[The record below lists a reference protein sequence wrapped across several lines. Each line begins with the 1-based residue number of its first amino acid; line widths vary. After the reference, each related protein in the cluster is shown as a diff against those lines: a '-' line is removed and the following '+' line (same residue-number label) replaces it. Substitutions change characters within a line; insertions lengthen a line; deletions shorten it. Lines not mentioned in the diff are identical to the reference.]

1 MLLALK
7 NNLILLFVILCLAG
21 LSNGLPAQDVLFE
34 LPGSDIEFISPE
46 MMTGDNNIIYIR
58 DQWSFMHGDSLN
70 WAEPDYD
77 DSQWDLI
84 STNLTQADLSFIEWD
99 GLGWFR
105 KKIRVAP
112 ELRGKPVALLIDR
125 HFGASEIYL
134 NGNKIHELGTFS
146 TDPAQ
151 VNTYSRSNPLA
162 VVFPDIEEH
171 VIAVRFINPDIA
183 ETDSQIGYNGF
194 RFLLADWETHQG
206 SHFHFIAQW
215 TSRNMFYIGVL
226 LAFSIIHFLLFAFYP
241 AEKRNLYFSLFVG
254 FLAVLAYLFYRNEMS
269 NSTFDAIYIIRF
281 ISIAEVIVLAFAA
294 RFTHSIDKFSSP
306 VYSSVIVI
314 TGIIGAVLI
323 WLYPLETVWLKELI
337 VILFMIEIL
346 RSVGVMFY
354 KNLRGVWILGFGVV
368 MFVISLFYSIM
379 VNFDLA
385 EGNLQA
391 ANMAG
396 AGFLVFS
403 MSIYLSREFASTQK
417 HLLQKLEEVKFLS
430 KRSLQQEKINKK
442 REIEK
447 RLLEAEHGR
456 KSKELEEARQ
466 LQLSMLPN
474 KMPSLPGFD
483 IAVFMDTATEVGG
496 DYYDYNL
503 NNNGSLLLAI
513 GDATGH
519 GMKAGIMVA
528 AAKSYFHTLAHE
540 HDGLAMLKRIS
551 SGLRNLNLKMMYMSM
566 MLIELTKNNV
576 EISTAGMPPAIHY
589 SFKDNRINR
598 ITLKGLPLGSK
609 VNYPYEKYTF
619 ELRQGDVLLLMS
631 DGLTELFNKE
641 REMLDINRIEDYLM
655 AVSCKSANEIIN
667 GFSCLINSWAD
678 GMKPHDDITMM
689 VLKKTES

>member
-1 MLLALK
+1 MIVALK
-7 NNLILLFVILCLAG
+7 KNLILLFVIICLVG
-21 LSNGLPAQDVLFE
+21 FSNCLLAQDTLFE
-34 LPGSDIEFISPE
+34 FPDSDIESISAE
-46 MMTGDNNIIYIR
+46 MMTGDNNIIYIQ
-58 DQWSFMHGDSLN
+58 DQWKFMPGDSLH
-70 WAEPDYD
+70 WAEPAYD
-77 DSQWDLI
+77 DSQWDLT
-84 STNLTQADLSFIEWD
+84 STNLTNADLSFIEWD

-105 KKIRVAP
+105 KKFKVAP

-151 VNTYSRSNPLA
+151 VYTYSRSNPL
-162 VVFPDIEEH
+162 VIVFPDIEEH
-171 VIAVRFINPDIA
+171 VVAVRFINPDID

-215 TSRNMFYIGVL
+215 TSQNMFYIGVL
-226 LAFSIIHFLLFAFYP
+226 LAFAIIHFLLFAFYP

-254 FLAVLAYLFYRNEMS
+254 LLAVLAYLFYRIEMS

-294 RFTHSIDKFSSP
+294 RFTHSIDQFSSP
-306 VYSSVIVI
+306 IFSNAIVI
-314 TGIIGAVLI
+314 TGITGAVII

-346 RSVGVMFY
+346 RTVAVMFY
-354 KNLRGVWILGFGVV
+354 KNLRGAWILGLGII
-368 MFVISLFYSIM
+368 MFLTGLLYSIL

-385 EGNLQA
+385 EGNLQT
-391 ANMAG
+391 ANMIG

-447 RLLEAEHGR
+447 RLLEAEHDR
-456 KSKELEEARQ
+456 KSNELEEARQ
-466 LQLSMLPN
+466 LQLSMLPTR
-474 KMPSLPGFD
+474 MPSLPGFD

-496 DYYDYNL
+496 DYYDYSL

-519 GMKAGIMVA
+519 GMKAGIMVT
-528 AAKSYFHTLAHE
+528 AAKSYFHTLAHK
-540 HDGLAMLKRIS
+540 HDGLTMLKKIS
-551 SGLRNLNLKMMYMSM
+551 VGLRNLNLKMMYMSM
-566 MLIELTKNNV
+566 MLIELNKNNV
-576 EISTAGMPPAIHY
+576 EISTAGMPPALHY
-589 SFKDNRINR
+589 SCKDHRINR

-609 VNYPYEKYTF
+609 INYPYKKYSF
-619 ELRQGDVLLLMS
+619 ELNRGDVLLLMS

-641 REMLDINRIEDYLM
+641 REMLELERVEEYLM
-655 AVSCKSANEIIN
+655 DAACKSANDIIAS
-667 GFSCLINSWAD
+667 FSRLIESWAG
-678 GMKPHDDITMM
+678 GMDPHDDITMM